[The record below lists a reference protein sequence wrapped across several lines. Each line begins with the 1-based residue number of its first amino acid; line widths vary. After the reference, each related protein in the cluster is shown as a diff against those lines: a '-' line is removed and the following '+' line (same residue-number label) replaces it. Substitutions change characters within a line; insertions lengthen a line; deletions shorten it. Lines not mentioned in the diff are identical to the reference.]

1 MNKIKDV
8 VLALQHLLGNLCSL
22 LQQFLQLW
30 LWDLCV
36 AAPEDP
42 NLGVLVHRTTFP
54 KVIKT
59 FPQQGQRFPCTAPG
73 PHCFLWEAKGTHGTV
88 DRGFSHLE
96 FSYGC
101 SHRCNLLSSLCL
113 MNAGGAWLS
122 CCQYSRSCSLQ
133 RGRNPSVP
141 LCSLFHGCC
150 SSKTKHRFIAKT
162 GRLG

>member
-36 AAPEDP
+36 AVPEDP

-59 FPQQGQRFPCTAPG
+59 FPQKGQSFLSTDPG

-141 LCSLFHGCC
+141 CVHYSMAAVA
-150 SSKTKHRFIAKT
+150 AKQNT
-162 GRLG
+162 DLLQKQGG

>member
-96 FSYGC
+96 FLYGC

-122 CCQYSRSCSLQ
+122 CCSAGPALCREGEIRLFPCVHYSMAAVAAKQNTDLLQ
-133 RGRNPSVP
+133 KQG
-141 LCSLFHGCC
+141 G
-150 SSKTKHRFIAKT
+150 
-162 GRLG
+162 